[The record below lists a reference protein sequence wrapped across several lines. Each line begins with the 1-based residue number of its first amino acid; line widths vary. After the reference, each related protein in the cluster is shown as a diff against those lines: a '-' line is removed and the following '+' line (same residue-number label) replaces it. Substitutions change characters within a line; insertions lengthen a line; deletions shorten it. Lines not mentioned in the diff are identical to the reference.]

1 MDDTFKRRVVER
13 SMRAAV
19 EAIEQMNLDMIE
31 GITGLVPFSM
41 MLRATEL
48 AREIQREIG
57 KLPPV
62 EDEEQTTAYNPVS
75 LPPITDEDWADY
87 EDFHS
92 NYN

>member
-31 GITGLVPFSM
+31 AITGLVPFSM

-48 AREIQREIG
+48 ARDIQREIG

-62 EDEEQTTAYNPVS
+62 EADADDRAVETCGVPPV
-75 LPPITDEDWADY
+75 TDEDWADY

-92 NYN
+92 NY